1 LFAKQ
6 NQFKIPAGCR
16 DKPLN
21 RRLLY
26 MRRSLLVFAF
36 LFSCSVV
43 WAEGYDSLLTRLNSV
58 VDKKK
63 QYDDVKLARIEKLKK
78 DLVNAENPDL
88 TLKYNTYLSLYNEY
102 KSFNYDEA
110 FNYAQRLQQ
119 VGHLLNDP
127 EKIAYSRIKLGFILL
142 SSGMFK
148 ETFDSLKTVNAKL
161 LDTEARKEY
170 YFLTART
177 YYDLADFDK
186 DNYYTPIYN
195 SRAEKYID
203 SGSMLCK
210 ANSFEFIY
218 YNGLKLLKSGRTD
231 KAINNLKVL
240 ISKYKLT
247 DHEFAVT
254 TSTLSD
260 IYIRANQPENA
271 IALLIQAAIADAK
284 SSTKEA
290 AAMTNLAQL
299 LHQHGDV
306 KNAYVFIKQAM
317 DDAVYYG
324 ARQRKIQVS
333 AILPVIAGERI
344 SYVEQQRQVL
354 FLYASLLTV
363 LAIIVVVF
371 AVIIYKQL
379 RKLKLADKVILEANH
394 NLQESIN
401 KLNEADKIKEEY
413 IGYYFNLIAEYINKL
428 DKFKRSVDNKLTTKR
443 YDDIRLL
450 VNNINLT
457 KEREELF
464 INFDKAFLKIFP
476 NFVHDYNALFS
487 EENRVKLLPNQLL
500 NTDLRIFA
508 LVRLGISD
516 TEKIAHIL
524 EYSVNTIYNYKARIK
539 GKSTISNDEFE
550 HKIMEIK
557 AV

>member
-1 LFAKQ
+1 
-6 NQFKIPAGCR
+6 
-16 DKPLN
+16 
-21 RRLLY
+21 
-26 MRRSLLVFAF
+26 MRKSLLVLAF
-36 LFSCSVV
+36 LLTCSVF

-78 DLVNAENPDL
+78 DLASAENPDL

-148 ETFDSLKTVNAKL
+148 ETFDSLKTVNVRL

-218 YNGLKLLKSGRTD
+218 YNGLKFLKSGRTD
-231 KAINNLKVL
+231 KAINNLKLL
-240 ISKYKLT
+240 INKYKLS

-254 TSTLSD
+254 ASTLSD
-260 IYIRANQPENA
+260 IYIRASQPEKA

-379 RKLKLADKVILEANH
+379 QKLKLADKVILEANH

-487 EENRVKLLPNQLL
+487 EENHAKLLPNQLL

-539 GKSTISNDEFE
+539 GKSNISNDEFE